1 MNSLELQAIYVM
13 WMRQLKRFM
22 RARSRLIA
30 NIIQPFFFLA
40 FLGLGLRPIKFP
52 GLTAGMSFLDFLA
65 PGMVALS
72 IIFASMFAGV
82 SIIWDRQFG
91 FLKEI
96 LVAPVSRFSIVVGRI
111 LGGATISIIQGLIIL
126 AVSILLGAEVNLVG
140 LIPGLFM
147 MLLTAFF
154 AVGLG
159 ITLASRMEDPHAFS
173 LIMNLIMMPATFLS
187 TAYFPL
193 ETMTN
198 WLRTLIYV
206 NPLTYVVDGLRG
218 CLTNSFSIPPWI
230 DLIVTV
236 FLCAA
241 TMSIGTY
248 LFNKSEA

>member
-1 MNSLELQAIYVM
+1 MYSLELQAIYVM

-96 LVAPVSRFSIVVGRI
+96 LVAPVSRFSIVVGRT

-159 ITLASRMEDPHAFS
+159 IALASRMEDPHAFS

-218 CLTNSFSIPPWI
+218 CLTNSFSIPSWI
-230 DLIVTV
+230 DLTVTV

>member
-52 GLTAGMSFLDFLA
+52 GLTAGMSFLDFLT

-159 ITLASRMEDPHAFS
+159 ITLASRMKDPHAFS

-218 CLTNSFSIPPWI
+218 CLTNSFSIPSWI
-230 DLIVTV
+230 DLTVTI

>member
-1 MNSLELQAIYVM
+1 MNSLGLQAIYVM
-13 WMRQLKRFM
+13 WMRQVKRFM
-22 RARSRLIA
+22 RAKSRLIA

-159 ITLASRMEDPHAFS
+159 IALASRMEDPHAFS

-218 CLTNSFSIPPWI
+218 CLTNSFSIPSWI
-230 DLIVTV
+230 DLTVTI
-236 FLCAA
+236 FLCVA

>member
-40 FLGLGLRPIKFP
+40 FLGLGLRPIKLP
-52 GLTAGMSFLDFLA
+52 GLTTGMSYLDFLA
-65 PGMVALS
+65 PGMIAMS

-96 LVAPVSRFSIVVGRI
+96 LVAPVSRLSIVIGRTF
-111 LGGATISIIQGLIIL
+111 GGATVSIIQGFIIL
-126 AVSILLGAEVNLVG
+126 AISILFGVKINLMG
-140 LIPGLFM
+140 LIPGLFL
-147 MLLTAFF
+147 MLLIAFF
-154 AVGLG
+154 AVGFG
-159 ITLASRMEDPHAFS
+159 IALASRMEDPHAFS
-173 LIMNLIMMPATFLS
+173 LIMNLVMMPATFLS
-187 TAYFPL
+187 TAFFPL
-193 ETMTN
+193 ESTTS
-198 WLRTLIYV
+198 WLRIIIYM
-206 NPLTYVVDGLRG
+206 NPLTYIVDGLRG
-218 CLTNSFSIPPWI
+218 CLTNMFSISPWI
-230 DLIVTV
+230 DLTVTV

>member
-13 WMRQLKRFM
+13 WMRQIKRFV
-22 RARSRLIA
+22 RARGRLVA

-40 FLGLGLRPIKFP
+40 FLGLGLRPIRLP
-52 GLTAGMSFLDFLA
+52 GLRIGMSFLDFLA

-96 LVAPVSRFSIVVGRI
+96 LVAPVSRFSIVVGRT
-111 LGGATISIIQGLIIL
+111 LGGATISIIQGLTIL
-126 AVSILLGAEVNLVG
+126 AISILFGAEINLIGV
-140 LIPGLFM
+140 IPGLFM

-159 ITLASRMEDPHAFS
+159 IALASRMEDPHAFS

-193 ETMTN
+193 ESAAS
-198 WLRTLIYV
+198 WLRALIYV
-206 NPLTYVVDGLRG
+206 NPLTYIVDGLRG
-218 CLTNSFSIPPWI
+218 CLTSSFSIPPWI
-230 DLIVTV
+230 DLTVTIS
-236 FLCAA
+236 LCAA

-248 LFNKSEA
+248 LFNRSEA